1 MADFTKYIKS
11 EQQENATQ
19 QERKSWNQMDNAK
32 KKESFDKYMKYKLF
46 EAHKTAKADW
56 QKDMSKEEVDRT
68 IPYNAKT
75 GATYSRETSMLLRA
89 EMAIKGYDKPQFVT
103 MEQGNA
109 MGGILK
115 LKHDEK
121 TGEILTTKNG
131 LQARVD
137 GVKMLY
143 IADHEIRP
151 KLDKDGKEIMA
162 VVKDKDGNIK
172 YDKETGEAMTYVV
185 KEKIPINPRLETKT
199 LYHVSQFDGLDESKI
214 KERDLTAI
222 QHYREQAKNQDF
234 EVKIDYNKT
243 LGISGNLEK
252 QLNNLTLAQIKGVD
266 YFNPAKKIDMT
277 KEKAQTKE
285 QNKGMER

>member
-19 QERKSWNQMDNAK
+19 QERKSWNQMDNAE

-151 KLDKDGKEIMA
+151 KLDRDGKEIMA

-172 YDKETGEAMTYVV
+172 HDKETGEAMTYVV

>member
-19 QERKSWNQMDNAK
+19 QERKSWNQMDNAE

-151 KLDKDGKEIMA
+151 KLDRDGKEIMA

-172 YDKETGEAMTYVV
+172 YDKETGESMTYVV

>member
-11 EQQENATQ
+11 EQQE
-19 QERKSWNQMDNAK
+19 RKSWNQMDNAE

-172 YDKETGEAMTYVV
+172 YDKETREAMTYVV

>member
-1 MADFTKYIKS
+1 
-11 EQQENATQ
+11 
-19 QERKSWNQMDNAK
+19 
-32 KKESFDKYMKYKLF
+32 
-46 EAHKTAKADW
+46 
-56 QKDMSKEEVDRT
+56 
-68 IPYNAKT
+68 
-75 GATYSRETSMLLRA
+75 
-89 EMAIKGYDKPQFVT
+89 
-103 MEQGNA
+103 
-109 MGGILK
+109 
-115 LKHDEK
+115 
-121 TGEILTTKNG
+121 
-131 LQARVD
+131 
-137 GVKMLY
+137 
-143 IADHEIRP
+143 
-151 KLDKDGKEIMA
+151 
-162 VVKDKDGNIK
+162 
-172 YDKETGEAMTYVV
+172 MTYVV